1 MSQLDQPSV
10 TGDHFNKSDS
20 NMTNTIEQKEGYLEG
35 QILIAM
41 PTMPD
46 PQFKK
51 AIILLC
57 AHGEEGAMGIVL
69 NRNLDLLSFED
80 LLEQLEIPHI
90 DVIDTQKIHFG
101 GPVEAERGFVL
112 HTTDMIHDTSMMIC
126 DDIALTATLDM
137 LKSMALGEGPQDSF
151 LALGYSGWGPG
162 QLEKEIQDNGWLV
175 VDADHDLVFGDRL
188 GNKWHAAINKLGFDP
203 GLLSGDVGHA

>member
-1 MSQLDQPSV
+1 MD
-10 TGDHFNKSDS
+10 NKLETHD
-20 NMTNTIEQKEGYLEG
+20 GYLEG

-46 PQFKK
+46 PQFHR

-69 NRNLDLLSFED
+69 NRNLDLLSFEE

-90 DVIDTQKIHFG
+90 EPVDSQRIHFG

-112 HTTDMIHDTSMMIC
+112 HTPDMIHDTTMMIGE
-126 DDIALTATLDM
+126 DIALTATLDM
-137 LKSMALGEGPQDSF
+137 LKSVANGEGPQDSF

-175 VDADHDLVFGDRL
+175 VNADHDLVFGDRL

-203 GLLSGDVGHA
+203 GLLSADIGHA